1 MSTKFRHIVKKG
13 DKVDETA
20 LSKFLNESTNLGD
33 DQIGE
38 VLKAVNILRE
48 DSIDSV
54 LKLGRLVSFDWSI
67 RNNINNKEI
76 DNINRLFV
84 ELKFSVKRSDLAI
97 VSHTLSLSLPEFKV
111 LFLELS
117 GKSNPLFY

>member
-1 MSTKFRHIVKKG
+1 M
-13 DKVDETA
+13 
-20 LSKFLNESTNLGD
+20 SKFLNESTNLGD

-48 DSIDSV
+48 DSVDSV

-67 RNNINNKEI
+67 RNNISNKDI

-111 LFLELS
+111 VFMEYNISNTFLEILT
-117 GKSNPLFY
+117 